1 MLAAATTSL
10 FGKSSSL
17 SAYTIHTTPTSTPSS
32 STLNLSSTPGQASR
46 RKPLSV
52 GLWKVL
58 SGTHKTT
65 GKDVSVWI
73 FEKRTIDG
81 VRGPQLKETVFE
93 TLRKEV
99 RAGNSRSAIRRELT
113 LVICIRTGTIF
124 NQTTTPGSTANHRTT
139 RRDPVRAHIR
149 HRSHHWQ
156 P

>member
-32 STLNLSSTPGQASR
+32 STLNLASTQGQASR

-73 FEKRTIDG
+73 FEKRVIDG
-81 VRGPQLKETVFE
+81 VRSPQLKEIVLE

-99 RAGNSRSAIRRELT
+99 
-113 LVICIRTGTIF
+113 
-124 NQTTTPGSTANHRTT
+124 
-139 RRDPVRAHIR
+139 
-149 HRSHHWQ
+149 
-156 P
+156 